1 MIRYIA
7 AGGTDAGLRGSTN
20 QDSFGAKIIR
30 SRGQELAAVI
40 MCDGMGGYSSGEV
53 ASATVVDAFQRWIMR
68 RLPYFCENGLDSAQI
83 FDEWLGLAELCNRK
97 ILHYGEMHGI
107 RLGTT
112 AAMLL
117 LTPSQYM
124 ILNVGDCRVYAVGDE
139 VRQITR
145 DQTVVQQ
152 ELDAGLLTP
161 EQAAQD
167 KRSHILSQCI
177 GAAETV
183 HPDFYTGEAAPETV
197 WLLCCD
203 GFRHKIG
210 ADEFAE
216 YLSPEHMR
224 SCEQMQAQIRELIAL
239 NMQRQERDNIS
250 AVAVCGTEGEPSGSA
265 EDFADFAVV
274 QEFCYTSSTELAES
288 LGVPAE

>member
-7 AGGTDAGLRGSTN
+7 AGGTDSGLRSSTN

-30 SRGQELAAVI
+30 SRGEEMAAVI

-68 RLPYFCENGLDSAQI
+68 RLPVFCENGLDSAQI

-97 ILHYGEMHGI
+97 ILHYGGTHGI

-112 AAMLL
+112 AVILL
-117 LTPSQYM
+117 LTQSQYM
-124 ILNVGDCRVYAVGDE
+124 IMNVGDCRVYTVGE
-139 VRQITR
+139 QVRQITR

-152 ELDAGLLTP
+152 EVDAGILTP
-161 EQAAQD
+161 EQAEHD

-177 GAAETV
+177 GAAEAV
-183 HPDFYTGEAAPETV
+183 HPDFYTGAAEADTV

-210 ADEFAE
+210 PAEFAE
-216 YLSPEHMR
+216 YFAPENMT
-224 SCEQMQAQIRELIAL
+224 SCEQMQAQIRELIDL
-239 NMQRQERDNIS
+239 NMQRHERDNIS
-250 AVAVCGTEGEPSGSA
+250 AVTVSGRTGEPLSDTDGFS
-265 EDFADFAVV
+265 VV

-288 LGVPAE
+288 LGLPAGL